1 MRSNVGAFRAI
12 FSLSTAAMIAV
23 SYPLWISG
31 GMFPRVPFVA
41 GLRVLPVGA
50 SWIRFTVTIL
60 ALGTAAA
67 GLRPR
72 ASLGLALGLSAWM
85 VLEDQFRL
93 QPWMYQFFL
102 MGLTLVTCPPAQ
114 AMGLCRLFVV
124 AMYVHS
130 ALSKF
135 DVAFVQGT
143 GNVLIGAVQ
152 KLDVLHPLG
161 RLVPG
166 WVRPALVV
174 SMPLW
179 ELVTGLALAY
189 RRTWR
194 IGVSGAVI
202 LHVSLL
208 ILLGPWFLDHST
220 NVLIWNVACALEV
233 FLLFRKAGPN
243 PNLESPEG
251 GHRLSGLT
259 RTVFLLALLL
269 PFGERAGLW
278 DTWPSFALYAQHNER
293 ISFQDL
299 GGEFDPY
306 PPSIRP
312 HMRPFEASDGL
323 RGLVLDLQA
332 WSLAERRVPVYPQ
345 GRALNGVA
353 EALAARYGGSRPIRV
368 VQFGRAGPW
377 TGRRATTV
385 LLGLREI
392 RAHGD
397 SYRINAHPSP

>member
-1 MRSNVGAFRAI
+1 MRSNDGAFRATLC
-12 FSLSTAAMIAV
+12 LSTAAMIAV
-23 SYPLWISG
+23 SYPLWVSG
-31 GMFPRVPFVA
+31 GLFPRVPFVA
-41 GLRVLPVGA
+41 GLRLLPVGA

-67 GLRPR
+67 GIRPR

-85 VLEDQFRL
+85 LLEDQFRL
-93 QPWMYQFFL
+93 QPWMYQFLL
-102 MGLTLVTCPPAQ
+102 MGLAMATCPA
-114 AMGLCRLFVV
+114 AHATGLCRLFVV

-135 DVAFVQGT
+135 DSAFLQGT
-143 GNVLIGAVQ
+143 GNLLIGAVQ
-152 KLDVLHPLG
+152 KLGLLHPLG
-161 RLVPG
+161 WLVPR
-166 WVRPALVV
+166 WVKPALVV

-179 ELVTGLALAY
+179 ELLTGFALAC
-189 RRTWR
+189 RKTWR
-194 IGVSGAVI
+194 IGVIGAVI

-220 NVLIWNVACALEV
+220 NVLIWNAACAIEV
-233 FLLFRKAGPN
+233 FLLFRKAGSDPD
-243 PNLESPEG
+243 LETPEG
-251 GHRLSGLT
+251 VPRLSGLT
-259 RTVFLLALLL
+259 RTVFLLAGLL

-299 GGEFDPY
+299 TGELDPY

-312 HMRPFEASDGL
+312 HMRVFETSDGL

-353 EALAARYGGSRPIRV
+353 EALAARYGGSHPIRV
-368 VQFGRAGPW
+368 VQFGRAEPW

-385 LLGLREI
+385 LLGLPQI

-397 SYRINAHPSP
+397 NYRLNAHPSP